1 MNFGFVTEGMDGI
14 AVAETKAMKCRR
26 MTSTRRG
33 METDLERAAMVLL
46 ADYREGRLRR
56 ISLET
61 RQSRAAMLAA
71 AAGGKL

>member
-1 MNFGFVTEGMDGI
+1 MDGI

-46 ADYREGRLRR
+46 AEYREGRLRR

-61 RQSRAAMLAA
+61 RQSRAPMLAA